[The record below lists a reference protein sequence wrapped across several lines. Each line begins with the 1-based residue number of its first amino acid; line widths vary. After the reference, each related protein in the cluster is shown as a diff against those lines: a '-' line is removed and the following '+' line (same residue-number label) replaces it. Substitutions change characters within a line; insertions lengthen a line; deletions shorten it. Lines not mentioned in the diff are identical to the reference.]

1 MEEIKIISELSFLE
15 LVDFGSKDF
24 QLFKAERFQVNW
36 FLFSRRSKE
45 ASIILNETLLSN
57 ITNHNTLIALV

>member
-36 FLFSRRSKE
+36 FLFSRRSKD
-45 ASIILNETLLSN
+45 ASHYPKWN
-57 ITNHNTLIALV
+57 ITKQHY

>member
-45 ASIILNETLLSN
+45 AS
-57 ITNHNTLIALV
+57 HYPK